1 MTNLCQRFEKVRIP
15 ATPVELD
22 LLTASVLKYGCL
34 IPLVTWKD
42 TLIDGHERLKIC
54 QENDIPFETTEK
66 HFDNDSDAI
75 AWILKHQFATRH
87 LLAYER
93 CMKVL
98 QYEPEI
104 LEFLKK
110 RQSAVFK
117 RRKMPGFLL
126 SSEALAWFAGVSYGT
141 FIKARELRE
150 ANDKD
155 ALLIAVTSI
164 NKGYEYLVNKERQL
178 IKSV

>member
-1 MTNLCQRFEKVRIP
+1 MTNLCQQFEKVRIP

>member
-15 ATPVELD
+15 ATPLELD
-22 LLTASVLKYGCL
+22 LLTDSVLKYGCL
-34 IPLVTWKD
+34 IPLVIWKD

-87 LLAYER
+87 ILAYTR

-98 QYEPEI
+98 QYAPAI

-110 RQSAVFK
+110 QRSAAFK
-117 RRKMPGFLL
+117 RRKIPGFLL

-141 FIKARELRE
+141 FIKAQELRE

-178 IKSV
+178 IKSI

>member
-15 ATPVELD
+15 ATPLELD
-22 LLTASVLKYGCL
+22 LLTDSVLKYGCL
-34 IPLVTWKD
+34 IPLVIWKD

-75 AWILKHQFATRH
+75 AWILKHQFATKN
-87 LLAYER
+87 LLVYTR

-98 QYEPEI
+98 QYAPAI

-110 RQSAVFK
+110 QQNAAFK
-117 RRKMPGFLL
+117 RRKTPGFLF

-141 FIKARELRE
+141 FIKAQELRE